1 MADPL
6 VSIVIPFHSTYAEYL
21 PDCLGSV
28 LRQSYRWEI
37 IIVDDASP
45 TEAGA
50 AIADALGDPRIRVVR
65 HAENRGQ
72 AAGRNTGMRLAAGEL
87 LMALDC
93 DDLLAPIYLEKL
105 VGALRAHP
113 DHGAAYS
120 DYRLFGA
127 TDSDLRFPLRD
138 TRALLREQWIPH
150 PGTLVRRSLFEA
162 SGGYC
167 EDPVPCRERGLGLFP
182 EPRRT
187 RAAGGAGG
195 GAAVLLPPACR
206 LHHHHPLRPRR
217 LRHAGTHGGPPSGA
231 VRPLRDAQAL
241 PGRRLPGQRQ
251 GVLDAGRAAARGAPV
266 GARCLAG
273 PARLRPG
280 ADQDLATDRIGS
292 RAGLSRV
299 AFTAVAL
306 DRNFTKSM
314 AIPALGRPRLRR
326 ISIRWADLLP
336 RCRPQR
342 LAFMPD
348 LSAPP
353 LQPGGC
359 RAASRSGA
367 FSHRCDRLWSC
378 RAAPFAHRLRPTPA
392 ASSSAVTSASSS
404 WRKSS

>member
-28 LRQSYRWEI
+28 LRQSYRNWEI

-167 EDPVPCRERGLGLFP
+167 EESLFRAGNEDWDYFLSLAELGLRAVRVAEPLYCYRQHAGSITTTRFARADYAMRERMVDRHRALFDRFGM
-182 EPRRT
+182 RRPFLAGGYRGSGKAFWT
-187 RAAGGAGG
+187 QGERRRAVRLLVRAAW
-195 GAAVLLPPACR
+195 LD
-206 LHHHHPLRPRR
+206 PR
-217 LRHAGTHGGPPSGA
+217 GF
-231 VRPLRDAQAL
+231 AQGL
-241 PGRRLPGQRQ
+241 TRILQRT
-251 GVLDAGRAAARGAPV
+251 GSDRG
-266 GARCLAG
+266 LA
-273 PARLRPG
+273 
-280 ADQDLATDRIGS
+280 
-292 RAGLSRV
+292 
-299 AFTAVAL
+299 
-306 DRNFTKSM
+306 
-314 AIPALGRPRLRR
+314 
-326 ISIRWADLLP
+326 
-336 RCRPQR
+336 
-342 LAFMPD
+342 
-348 LSAPP
+348 
-353 LQPGGC
+353 
-359 RAASRSGA
+359 
-367 FSHRCDRLWSC
+367 
-378 RAAPFAHRLRPTPA
+378 
-392 ASSSAVTSASSS
+392 
-404 WRKSS
+404 